1 MEKKRQKVYSNI
13 IMIGVLGGLF
23 ALIFMTKESKIKDF
37 PVPMSAIHI
46 EDDNQADYQYI
57 SLMPISKVKGWE
69 NLGEDGH
76 TVVFQKGDREVIV
89 LHYPGENTY
98 FLFEK

>member
-1 MEKKRQKVYSNI
+1 MEKKRRKIYSNI
-13 IMIGVLGGLF
+13 IMVVVLGGLLV
-23 ALIFMTKESKIKDF
+23 LIFMTKESKIKGF

-76 TVVFQKGDREVIV
+76 TVVFQKGDRKVIV
-89 LHYPGENTY
+89 LRYPGENTY
-98 FLFEK
+98 YLFEE

>member
-1 MEKKRQKVYSNI
+1 M
-13 IMIGVLGGLF
+13 
-23 ALIFMTKESKIKDF
+23 ALIFMTKESKIEDF

-57 SLMPISKVKGWE
+57 SLMPISNAKGWE

-76 TVVFQKGDREVIV
+76 TVVF
-89 LHYPGENTY
+89 
-98 FLFEK
+98 